1 VPDELCFASAT
12 WLAAAVRTREVTSVE
27 VVDACL
33 ARIAEVNPS
42 LNSVVRLADDAR
54 DRAREADAELAKGFK
69 RHERETEQQV
79 KNLERV
85 FKSLEEPVKAEQCPG
100 IEGLKAEHDEFVEE
114 EKPSDDILDAFL
126 TGAASRT
133 EHYEIAA
140 YTGLVAS
147 ARAMGEKQAVQL
159 LERNLKQ
166 EKEMLRDVEKIARRL
181 AREGAKKEREAA
193 KS

>member
-1 VPDELCFASAT
+1 MPEMTKPRELFLHELGDILYAERVVLKMLPKLQDEAG
-12 WLAAAVRTREVTSVE
+12 
-27 VVDACL
+27 
-33 ARIAEVNPS
+33 
-42 LNSVVRLADDAR
+42 
-54 DRAREADAELAKGFK
+54 DAELAKGFK

-166 EKEMLRDVEKIARRL
+166 EKDMLRDVEKIARRL